1 MLIAYCNCSFL
12 ISLSGAAR
20 RKSALC
26 WTCSRAVRQVSASC
40 ATVDP
45 YCQILQDIASDAV
58 TDVATVYICSYFWY
72 WKSKW
77 DSSIVRCAAGSG
89 HFSCARSHCWGQGLC
104 YSVALPR
111 LWRGEVKVLKMC
123 DMVWF
128 CMIWIDFLRTSL
140 SKCLPMFAAA
150 SLSQKRASGIWTV
163 QGQRAHAPASWHI
176 LAFAHGQTAGNS
188 LNCTKKEPHSTC
200 TWKKVWYAWWSP
212 RDGLLL
218 LVFAPPWSKVGTF
231 LMEFALPDQPGEQD
245 CWGGITGSEKGH
257 CGKQRSPA
265 AAWHWAQEIAE
276 RARAYGTLVQPVAAI
291 SWAFMGSHS
300 AFGHNLCDSMI
311 QI

>member
-1 MLIAYCNCSFL
+1 MFADVCHCFFVP
-12 ISLSGAAR
+12 
-20 RKSALC
+20 K
-26 WTCSRAVRQVSASC
+26 TCFRNM
-40 ATVDP
+40 
-45 YCQILQDIASDAV
+45 
-58 TDVATVYICSYFWY
+58 
-72 WKSKW
+72 
-77 DSSIVRCAAGSG
+77 DSSRPKS
-89 HFSCARSHCWGQGLC
+89 SCTSILTYLGICPWTDCGQ
-104 YSVALPR
+104 
-111 LWRGEVKVLKMC
+111 
-123 DMVWF
+123 
-128 CMIWIDFLRTSL
+128 FLEL
-140 SKCLPMFAAA
+140 
-150 SLSQKRASGIWTV
+150 
-163 QGQRAHAPASWHI
+163 H
-176 LAFAHGQTAGNS
+176 
-188 LNCTKKEPHSTC
+188 KKEPHSTCTSC

-212 RDGLLL
+212 RNGLLL

-291 SWAFMGSHS
+291 SWAFMGPHS

>member
-1 MLIAYCNCSFL
+1 
-12 ISLSGAAR
+12 
-20 RKSALC
+20 
-26 WTCSRAVRQVSASC
+26 
-40 ATVDP
+40 
-45 YCQILQDIASDAV
+45 
-58 TDVATVYICSYFWY
+58 
-72 WKSKW
+72 
-77 DSSIVRCAAGSG
+77 
-89 HFSCARSHCWGQGLC
+89 
-104 YSVALPR
+104 
-111 LWRGEVKVLKMC
+111 
-123 DMVWF
+123 
-128 CMIWIDFLRTSL
+128 MIWINFLRTSL
-140 SKCLPMFAAA
+140 SKCLPMFVTA

-200 TWKKVWYAWWSP
+200 TSCTWKKVWYAWWSP
-212 RDGLLL
+212 RDDLL

-291 SWAFMGSHS
+291 SWAFMGPHS
-300 AFGHNLCDSMI
+300 AFGHTVIFVTVWFRYRAYLLVEGEECWRDAWNVPCWHLQHPATKAKQCCKAIFRDPHNWGWPIRRVLHSESELCG
-311 QI
+311 